1 MITTASLPPLPNLM
15 ERLYA
20 SRPVLALGI
29 RASRSPDL
37 VRWARAAGYDAIWVD
52 LEHSGISLDDTAQLC
67 ATALDLGMT
76 PWVRVPEEDFGVI
89 GRVLDGGALGIIA
102 PRVETVEQAERY
114 LTACRFAPRGQRSQI
129 ATLVQVGFRRLPVKE
144 MNTLVDDA
152 VAVKMLIESRRG
164 VENAHAIAALPGVD
178 ILAVGA
184 NDLSA
189 DLGHPGDPGHP
200 EVIQACHRVVEAAL
214 AHGKLAVIGG
224 LADPA
229 RLAEL
234 HRAGAAPYLFAG
246 IDTDLFLNA
255 LQGKAQQSLDAYQAH
270 SL

>member
-1 MITTASLPPLPNLM
+1 MHNTATLPPLPNLL
-15 ERLYA
+15 ERLRA
-20 SRPVLALGI
+20 SRPVLALGV

-37 VRWARAAGYDAIWVD
+37 VRWARAAGYDALWVD
-52 LEHSGISLDDTAQLC
+52 LEHSGISLDATAQLC

-76 PWVRVPEEDFGVI
+76 PWVRVPEEDFGII
-89 GRVLDGGALGIIA
+89 GRVLDGGAMGIIA
-102 PRVETVEQAERY
+102 PRVETVAQAQRY

-129 ATLVQVGFRRLPVKE
+129 ATLVQVGFRRLPVEE
-144 MNTLVDDA
+144 MNTLVDAA
-152 VAVKMLIESRRG
+152 VAVKMLIESRLG
-164 VENAHAIAALPGVD
+164 VENAEAIAALPGVD

-189 DLGHPGDPGHP
+189 DLGHPGDPGHA
-200 EVIQACHRVVEAAL
+200 EVIQACHRVIAAAR

-224 LADPA
+224 LGDPA

-246 IDTDLFLNA
+246 IDSDLFLGA
-255 LQGKAQQSLDAYQAH
+255 LEGRARQSLDAYQAH